1 VAPAAQGA
9 AAAAGNRRRRR
20 CTATP
25 KPAAAAAAVAAASA
39 ASAAS
44 TASAVSAASPAQ
56 ASRTVSPSSSQ
67 SAPTFWNSFS
77 VFFIPKISK
86 IKIKMIQRDRLASLS
101 EDASYTLLL
110 TPHSGKFCNYTLK
123 NG

>member
-1 VAPAAQGA
+1 MVLNDWPEGRI
-9 AAAAGNRRRRR
+9 GKR
-20 CTATP
+20 CAWATLW
-25 KPAAAAAAVAAASA
+25 AASA